1 MNKRWIGIIAV
12 AIGLGSITTVAL
24 TASQGPGGDTS
35 LLPRTGVDAGMPSRA
50 AREEQAIQET
60 RRQQL
65 ADREAALSIKEEE
78 LQKLGDKVEARI
90 KELEEAKT
98 RYEAMIKAEEERQAH
113 AESENV
119 TKMVKLFRT
128 MKADETAQLLDN
140 MNEREVRLLLDRLDT
155 KTLSKLV
162 PNLNQPRTIRWVNE
176 NLSQRAAEKQSTN

>member
-1 MNKRWIGIIAV
+1 MNRRWIGIIAV
-12 AIGLGSITTVAL
+12 AVGLGSITTVTL

-35 LLPRTGVDAGMPSRA
+35 ILPKTGADAGTLSRA
-50 AREEQAIQET
+50 AREEQAIQDA

-65 ADREAALSIKEEE
+65 ADREAALAIKEEE
-78 LQKLGDKVEARI
+78 LQKLGDKVEARL
-90 KELEEAKT
+90 KELEEAKSK
-98 RYEAMIKAEEERQAH
+98 YDAMIKSEEERQTH

-119 TKMVKLFRT
+119 AKMVKLFRT

-176 NLSQRAAEKQSTN
+176 NLSQRVAEKQSTN